1 MQTYSEVIQF
11 LFSQYPIYQ
20 NKGVK
25 AYKPDLSN
33 IIKLCEIV
41 GNPQKDIK
49 TIHVAGTN
57 GKGSVCNFL
66 ANIYIKSG
74 YKVGLFTSPHLIDF
88 RERITINHQFIEKS
102 FIEDFYAKFHKEFK
116 KISPSFFEWNT
127 VLAFKYFK
135 DKRTE
140 INIIETGLGGRLD
153 STNIINPELSIIT
166 TIGKDHQN
174 ILGNTL
180 HDIATEKAGII
191 KHGTPTLLGADIK
204 ETKYLIEQIALEK
217 NSKIFQAKQGGDQD
231 ISLPKYQLNNWETAL
246 KATEILGK
254 ELTVKPITDS
264 ASKYL
269 TIKGRWQVLSTR
281 PKIIADIGHNEQ
293 GMRAISKQIK
303 NEDFEKLFL
312 LIGFSEDK
320 NLESILKDLPV
331 AYDYY
336 ITKSSNQRSLSPK
349 IIQPLIGDNC
359 ICIDSYAE
367 AYKTIL
373 SSMKEKDMLLI
384 TGSAFLVG
392 DILNDFY

>member
-66 ANIYIKSG
+66 ANIYIESG

-116 KISPSFFEWNT
+116 KISPSFFEWST

-135 DKRTE
+135 DRRTE

-320 NLESILKDLPV
+320 NLESILKYLPV
-331 AYDYY
+331 AHSYY
-336 ITKSSNQRSLSPK
+336 ITKSSNQRSLSSK

>member
-66 ANIYIKSG
+66 ANIYIESG

-116 KISPSFFEWNT
+116 KISPSFFEWST

-135 DKRTE
+135 DRRTE

-254 ELTVKPITDS
+254 ELTVKPVTGS

-269 TIKGRWQVLSTR
+269 TIMGRWQVLSTR

-320 NLESILKDLPV
+320 NLESILKYLPV
-331 AYDYY
+331 AHSYY
-336 ITKSSNQRSLSPK
+336 ITKSSNQRSLSPNN
-349 IIQPLIGDNC
+349 IQPLIGDNC

>member
-66 ANIYIKSG
+66 ANIYIESG

-88 RERITINHQFIEKS
+88 RERVTINHQFIEKS
-102 FIEDFYAKFHKEFK
+102 FVENFYAKFHKEFK
-116 KISPSFFEWNT
+116 KISPSFFEWST

-135 DKRTE
+135 DRRTE

-264 ASKYL
+264 TSKYL

-320 NLESILKDLPV
+320 NLESILKYLPV
-331 AYDYY
+331 AHSYY

-349 IIQPLIGDNC
+349 IIQPLIGVNC